1 MESKTYQNN
10 DITVTWEPSKCI
22 HSAVCFKGLPKV
34 FNPKKKPWISLS
46 NSDTETIVNQVK
58 QCPSGAISFE
68 RKAQAEQVPQSSQK
82 GLITIKVTPSGP
94 LLITGNF
101 ILEQQHQVSEITN
114 KTSALCRCGNSKNK
128 PWCDGSHLKHEFD
141 KAGL

>member
-58 QCPSGAISFE
+58 QCP
-68 RKAQAEQVPQSSQK
+68 
-82 GLITIKVTPSGP
+82 
-94 LLITGNF
+94 
-101 ILEQQHQVSEITN
+101 
-114 KTSALCRCGNSKNK
+114 
-128 PWCDGSHLKHEFD
+128 
-141 KAGL
+141 